1 MLIPTL
7 YTINHTEQLD
17 ENNFNVQIEL
27 NPSHAIFEGHFPNN
41 PITPGVCMIQI
52 IKEITED
59 LVQEKL
65 QLKKVSN
72 VKFVAKINPFVHPK
86 LDLKLNIAKE
96 NDEIKVK
103 NSSYFEEVTALKLS
117 AIFRPK

>member
-1 MLIPTL
+1 MLIPSL

-65 QLKKVSN
+65 QLEKVSN

-103 NSSYFEEVTALKLS
+103 NSSYFEEVTALKMS